1 MALVAEARLPR
12 ARKYL
17 IKLRIRAGCA
27 RNTYPT
33 SAHRPPASHG
43 TSRKGPHTAE
53 EVAARAVG
61 RKHPPVSGEK
71 RSLCTLGVP
80 LGRSRGIGRRVHT
93 RALCLPS
100 RGGGH
105 GATRVGRVRD
115 KIRYDAEN
123 LFNWWSPCRVP
134 TNGHNLCSTARRR
147 ARISPWLRSVSM
159 EYEGTGGIPLNLRP
173 VFLLAP
179 NCHHQIRRRAS
190 LPLPRGA
197 SCQNSSK

>member
-1 MALVAEARLPR
+1 MGCSLRDETS
-12 ARKYL
+12 RKAVSIYPVLANTYL

-80 LGRSRGIGRRVHT
+80 LGRSRGIGGCT
-93 RALCLPS
+93 RAPCVFL
-100 RGGGH
+100 
-105 GATRVGRVRD
+105 AA
-115 KIRYDAEN
+115 AE
-123 LFNWWSPCRVP
+123 
-134 TNGHNLCSTARRR
+134 GTARRGS
-147 ARISPWLRSVSM
+147 A
-159 EYEGTGGIPLNLRP
+159 GCGIR
-173 VFLLAP
+173 
-179 NCHHQIRRRAS
+179 
-190 LPLPRGA
+190 
-197 SCQNSSK
+197 